1 MTSKKAKKVIKEMLK
16 VYMDKIDKALTV
28 SLDVDCGIEEV
39 PNINTGYKESAPN
52 GEVTIRLVMYDPEKD
67 GRKELYETCGRRD

>member
-1 MTSKKAKKVIKEMLK
+1 MTSKKAKKVIKETLK
-16 VYMDKIDKALTV
+16 VYIDKIDKAQTV
-28 SLDVDCGIEEV
+28 SLDVVSGVEEV

-67 GRKELYETCGRRD
+67 GRKELYEMCGRRD